1 MSAAGL
7 ARGVSAA
14 AAPAAKS
21 SARLPETGAKST
33 SPSSAPLPV
42 RARVQTRYPDD
53 PRRDV
58 RLAVH
63 VSVFVV
69 AVVAVVAIAPCLNG
83 TSLPPR
89 LLSFSERAPR
99 VSHFFS
105 FAAKIVSC
113 VHLPTVGVSLE
124 GYRRPRSATLASP
137 APSPPARRT
146 PWHAAESRAGLS
158 AAQRCSRAVPGRV
171 RPRSRDPGRWPP
183 RRRRA
188 RHRAPRARSP
198 RALRTRR
205 SPPRQID
212 AWTPSACARRV
223 RRRRTPP
230 RDAGT
235 P

>member
-113 VHLPTVGVSLE
+113 VHLPTVGARLSRRLPAPALRYARVPGAVS
-124 GYRRPRSATLASP
+124 PSATHTMA
-137 APSPPARRT
+137 
-146 PWHAAESRAGLS
+146 
-158 AAQRCSRAVPGRV
+158 CSRIARGPISRTAVLSSG
-171 RPRSRDPGRWPP
+171 SGTG
-183 RRRRA
+183 A
-188 RHRAPRARSP
+188 
-198 RALRTRR
+198 
-205 SPPRQID
+205 
-212 AWTPSACARRV
+212 SAFA
-223 RRRRTPP
+223 
-230 RDAGT
+230 
-235 P
+235 